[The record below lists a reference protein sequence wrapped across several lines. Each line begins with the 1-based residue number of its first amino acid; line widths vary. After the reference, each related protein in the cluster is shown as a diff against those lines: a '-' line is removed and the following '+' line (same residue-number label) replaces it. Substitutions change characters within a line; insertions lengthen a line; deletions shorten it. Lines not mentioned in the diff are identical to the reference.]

1 MCRELKGCRQFFYVL
16 KKPLNSRLKL
26 RVCSGYI
33 INHAANIVLHIF
45 LIIFFSYLKIETI
58 IATIPTTTSNDNA
71 RAILPP
77 RTMNTISSSRQTRV
91 RKTFQALHA
100 NLMIHSRQSKSPKT
114 HIVKITNN
122 VVNIVITSYFL
133 DLHHSS
139 NAMSSFFS
147 WTCI

>member
-1 MCRELKGCRQFFYVL
+1 MQDFWQKKDSRRSLLSLKIRTTLLHQ
-16 KKPLNSRLKL
+16 S
-26 RVCSGYI
+26 CSQYCSAYFS
-33 INHAANIVLHIF
+33 HY
-45 LIIFFSYLKIETI
+45 FFSYLESYLEIETI
-58 IATIPTTTSNDNA
+58 IAAIPTTTSNDSA

-77 RTMNTISSSRQTRV
+77 RTMNTISSGRQTRV

>member
-1 MCRELKGCRQFFYVL
+1 MQDFWQKKDSRRSLLSLKIRTTLLHQ
-16 KKPLNSRLKL
+16 S
-26 RVCSGYI
+26 CSQYCSAYFS
-33 INHAANIVLHIF
+33 HY
-45 LIIFFSYLKIETI
+45 FFSYLKIETI
-58 IATIPTTTSNDNA
+58 IATIPTTTSNDSA
-71 RAILPP
+71 KAILPS
-77 RTMNTISSSRQTRV
+77 RTMNTISISSGRQTRV

-100 NLMIHSRQSKSPKT
+100 NLMIHSRQSKSPKA

>member
-1 MCRELKGCRQFFYVL
+1 MQDFCPKKDSRRSLLSLTTLLHQSCSQYCSAYFSHYFF
-16 KKPLNSRLKL
+16 P
-26 RVCSGYI
+26 
-33 INHAANIVLHIF
+33 
-45 LIIFFSYLKIETI
+45 YLKIETI
-58 IATIPTTTSNDNA
+58 IATIPTTTSNDSA
-71 RAILPP
+71 RTILPL
-77 RTMNTISSSRQTRV
+77 RTMNTISSGRQTRV
-91 RKTFQALHA
+91 RKTYQALHA

-122 VVNIVITSYFL
+122 LVNIAITSYFL

>member
-1 MCRELKGCRQFFYVL
+1 MQDFWQKKDSRRSLLSLKIRTTLLHQ
-16 KKPLNSRLKL
+16 S
-26 RVCSGYI
+26 CSQYCSAYFS
-33 INHAANIVLHIF
+33 HY
-45 LIIFFSYLKIETI
+45 FFSYLEIETI
-58 IATIPTTTSNDNA
+58 IAAIPTTTSNDSA

-77 RTMNTISSSRQTRV
+77 RTMNTINSGRQTRV

>member
-1 MCRELKGCRQFFYVL
+1 MQDFWQKKDSRRSLLSLTTLLHQSCSQYCSAYFSHYFF
-16 KKPLNSRLKL
+16 P
-26 RVCSGYI
+26 
-33 INHAANIVLHIF
+33 
-45 LIIFFSYLKIETI
+45 YLKIETI
-58 IATIPTTTSNDNA
+58 IATIPTTTSNDSA
-71 RAILPP
+71 RTILPL

-100 NLMIHSRQSKSPKT
+100 NLMIHSRHSKSPKT

-122 VVNIVITSYFL
+122 LVNIVITSYFL

-139 NAMSSFFS
+139 NAMSSFSS